1 MVADV
6 QATADVVVA
15 APLDFNNGPQKENV
29 GPEVQPDVFGPT
41 LAANLPAN
49 DQFSRRTPTP
59 ACTLEVQLGAMT
71 SRVCQLEIAGTEDR
85 VEPCR
90 LFCSNPHPLVAS
102 SPAHRPSAPPKS
114 RTVSVPSRQSA
125 RQAANPSTVPV
136 AQRAS
141 LRIVKELGLLGPK
154 EKMTTEVAEAL
165 LRRFDEPL
173 TDSDIAV
180 IAKLTCLDTDALR
193 IVAGMTG
200 PEGAAEEAV
209 V

>member
-1 MVADV
+1 M
-6 QATADVVVA
+6 
-15 APLDFNNGPQKENV
+15 
-29 GPEVQPDVFGPT
+29 
-41 LAANLPAN
+41 
-49 DQFSRRTPTP
+49 
-59 ACTLEVQLGAMT
+59 
-71 SRVCQLEIAGTEDR
+71 
-85 VEPCR
+85 
-90 LFCSNPHPLVAS
+90 
-102 SPAHRPSAPPKS
+102 
-114 RTVSVPSRQSA
+114 
-125 RQAANPSTVPV
+125 PV

-193 IVAGMTG
+193 ITAGMTG